1 MTPTYCSIWGNP
13 EACHWMSKYIGDM
26 LEENSIDY
34 YRQDFNMQPD
44 IYWAANDE
52 PGRTGMKEIR
62 HIEGLYY
69 FWDYLLSRFPNLLI
83 DNCASGGRRIDW
95 ETIGRSAPLWRSD
108 YYHYDD
114 PDGYQCHT
122 YGLNFFLP
130 LHGTGSLQTDPYSF
144 RSSVSTALIYI
155 MEINDKCLRL
165 RDATLSERIP
175 RNQTLLLRRLLPTDG
190 YRRHDAR

>member
-1 MTPTYCSIWGNP
+1 MKNGARTFPHLYNTCSTDVY
-13 EACHWMSKYIGDM
+13 KRQ
-26 LEENSIDY
+26 DY

-114 PDGYQCHT
+114 PDVYKRQ
-122 YGLNFFLP
+122 
-130 LHGTGSLQTDPYSF
+130 
-144 RSSVSTALIYI
+144 V
-155 MEINDKCLRL
+155 
-165 RDATLSERIP
+165 
-175 RNQTLLLRRLLPTDG
+175 
-190 YRRHDAR
+190 

>member
-1 MTPTYCSIWGNP
+1 MVWFEPERVIRGTQWAVEHPDWMLDIPEHNNDTYLLFDLGNP

-26 LEENSIDY
+26 LEENGIDY

-83 DNCASGGRRIDW
+83 DNCASGGRRID
-95 ETIGRSAPLWRSD
+95 
-108 YYHYDD
+108 
-114 PDGYQCHT
+114 
-122 YGLNFFLP
+122 
-130 LHGTGSLQTDPYSF
+130 
-144 RSSVSTALIYI
+144 
-155 MEINDKCLRL
+155 
-165 RDATLSERIP
+165 
-175 RNQTLLLRRLLPTDG
+175 
-190 YRRHDAR
+190 